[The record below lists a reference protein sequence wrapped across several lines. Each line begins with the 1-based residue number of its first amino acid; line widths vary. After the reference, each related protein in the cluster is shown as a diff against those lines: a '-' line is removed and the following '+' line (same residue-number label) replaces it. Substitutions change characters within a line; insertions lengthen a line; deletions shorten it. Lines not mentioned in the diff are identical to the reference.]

1 MSIVLVGGMARLER
15 RYRSEAAQFGIKLT
29 LFDQERAGLA
39 TSIKNQ
45 DAVVV
50 FSNKVSLR
58 CRKKVLAIARKNE
71 IPVFIFD
78 SCGPCIF
85 QECSHCLLLINAG
98 GSKSC

>member
-15 RYRSEAAQFGIKLT
+15 HYQGEAAQFGINLT
-29 LFDQERAGLA
+29 LFNQDRGGLA

-50 FSNKVSLR
+50 FTNKVSLR

-71 IPVFIFD
+71 IPVFMFH

-85 QECSHCLLLINAG
+85 QECHHCLQMNAG
-98 GSKSC
+98 GSSPC